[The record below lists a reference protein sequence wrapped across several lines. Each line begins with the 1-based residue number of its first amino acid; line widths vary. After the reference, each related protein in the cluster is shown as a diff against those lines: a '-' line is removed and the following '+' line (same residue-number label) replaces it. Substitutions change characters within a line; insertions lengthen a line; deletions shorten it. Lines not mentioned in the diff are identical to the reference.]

1 MALAIR
7 TAAPQDLDTILDIH
21 RQAFGQDEEANL
33 VSALLSDETAAPR
46 VSLLARVDGQ
56 DVGHILFTKVT
67 AGDLIGSILCPLA
80 VRPQAQKSGV
90 GRQLITQGIKELRT
104 EGVDVIFVF
113 GDPKYYGNFGFE
125 PAAAQGLSAPHPIP
139 TQFADAWMA
148 HALSRRRAVAQVKC
162 SDTLSDRRYWDV

>member
-1 MALAIR
+1 MTLAIR
-7 TAAPQDLDTILDIH
+7 TTTQQDIDTILDIH
-21 RQAFGQDEEANL
+21 RQAFGQDEEADL

-46 VSLLARVDGQ
+46 VSLLARVDAQ

-90 GRQLITQGIKELRT
+90 GRQLITQGIEQLRA

-113 GDPKYYGNFGFE
+113 GDPKYYGKFGFE

-139 TQFADAWMA
+139 PQYANAWMA
-148 HALSRRRAVAQVKC
+148 RALSPRRTVAQVQC
-162 SDTLSDRRYWDV
+162 SDTLNDPRYWDV